1 MTVWQDQQPPRSRRA
16 AREMGRADLP
26 EQPTD
31 EPQQQGATFEDAAP
45 SFAPAPTDGVLSRR
59 ALRERAQQGEQPAD
73 APAPTGRRAQPAEP
87 DRTTES
93 GEPLNYVTQ
102 NRVAP
107 AEAGA
112 DGVELPPTE
121 ALPTQDAPNYRFRD
135 FSPEARRAQP
145 AFTPPPAPIGTVP
158 TWGAHVAPGENEG
171 QLDYQTAQRAP
182 KPAEPTE
189 HRTMT
194 RRELRAL
201 EAQGLLKPAVPE
213 PKADEA
219 EQPVAS
225 VVEVPAVKGEQTDD
239 SEQPAVDAP
248 SPSIEALFGPV
259 VDPATPVDEP
269 SQDARA
275 AEPETTESDAEP
287 QDAVEEPAAPVE
299 PESKTARLFGL
310 FASQA
315 KKADRAE
322 AERAELARVEEARRE
337 SQRAE
342 AEQLEVARREAEK
355 AEAEH
360 RAAEQRAL
368 EERAEQQRLEAER
381 HAAEAAAIAQA
392 AGPAT
397 ELFDVRADRE
407 AAEREAEERARA
419 VERQAAERARR
430 EAEARV
436 APAPLVEPEEPERRP
451 VPSANDLFAALS
463 ADVADEQASKT
474 DRFAEFDFI
483 TRAGTSPASAEPVS
497 VAGLFADAAEERPSE
512 EQPAAEQEQVVEEPT
527 RTARF
532 GTPAPF
538 TPPKGHWSIQSD
550 IDEMTQPRENISRII
565 GQGSGAIASNALV
578 LPSIPSADVTA
589 PVAATGEILITGSFD
604 LPPGLAT
611 TGSIPERLDS
621 EIDHIV
627 DPGDREQAVT
637 DAAPVRAV
645 RAISSNTS
653 TRGVIS
659 AKRPKGS
666 RLPLVLAGSAA
677 VMAASVVGL
686 FIAGWTTGVF

>member
-16 AREMGRADLP
+16 AREMERADLP
-26 EQPTD
+26 PQSDD
-31 EPQQQGATFEDAAP
+31 EPQQQGATFEQATPPAP
-45 SFAPAPTDGVLSRR
+45 SAPSDGVLSRR
-59 ALRERAQQGEQPAD
+59 ARRERTPLGDDQSAYSPENTV
-73 APAPTGRRAQPAEP
+73 APAGRRAQPAEP
-87 DRTTES
+87 DRTTAS

-107 AEAGA
+107 AAPEA
-112 DGVELPPTE
+112 DELPPTE

-135 FSPEARRAQP
+135 FSPEGRRPQP
-145 AFTPPPAPIGTVP
+145 TFTPPQAPIGSVP
-158 TWGAHVAPGENEG
+158 TWGAHVAPGANEG
-171 QLDYQTAQRAP
+171 ELDYQTAQRAP
-182 KPAEPTE
+182 KPVEPSE

-213 PKADEA
+213 PQPAEA

-225 VVEVPAVKGEQTDD
+225 VVELPQVEPEADDAEQ
-239 SEQPAVDAP
+239 AP
-248 SPSIEALFGPV
+248 SPSVEALFAPV
-259 VDPATPVDEP
+259 LDATDAPV
-269 SQDARA
+269 A
-275 AEPETTESDAEP
+275 AEKVAEQAEP
-287 QDAVEEPAAPVE
+287 QAETPVEEPAPSVE

-310 FASQA
+310 FASQS

-322 AERAELARVEEARRE
+322 AERVELARVEEARRE

-342 AEQLEVARREAEK
+342 AEQLEAARLETEK
-355 AEAEH
+355 AEAER

-381 HAAEAAAIAQA
+381 HAAEAAALAQA

-397 ELFDVRADRE
+397 ELFDVRADRQ

-419 VERQAAERARR
+419 VERESAERARR
-430 EAEARV
+430 EAAERA
-436 APAPLVEPEEPERRP
+436 APAPLVEPEEPARRP

-463 ADVADEQASKT
+463 ADVADEQGGAA

-483 TRAGTSPASAEPVS
+483 TRAGTSPAAEPVS
-497 VAGLFADAAEERPSE
+497 VAGLFAEAPADERRPEQQDTAE
-512 EQPAAEQEQVVEEPT
+512 AEADVVEEQTP
-527 RTARF
+527 TARF
-532 GTPAPF
+532 DAPAPF

-578 LPSIPSADVTA
+578 LPSIPSAEATA
-589 PVAATGEILITGSFD
+589 PVGATGEILITGSFD

-611 TGSIPERLDS
+611 TGTIPERLDS

-627 DPGDREQAVT
+627 DPGDREQTVA